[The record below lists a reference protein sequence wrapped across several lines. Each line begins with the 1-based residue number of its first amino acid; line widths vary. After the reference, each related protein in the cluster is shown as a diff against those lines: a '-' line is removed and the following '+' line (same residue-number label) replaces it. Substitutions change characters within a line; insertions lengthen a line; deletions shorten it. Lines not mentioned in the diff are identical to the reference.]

1 MAPKPDP
8 STALAPSST
17 VSDRGDGGHLDHTGD
32 PGADGGW
39 FGRWRADQDGVPSF
53 ELDPSVEVSAL
64 VTPDGDWRSVWH
76 QVANAGITALAHGGG
91 WTSLWVANRGVVQ
104 LTDRT
109 SWWGRPATPTTDL
122 RATWAPGAVAW
133 HARSGDTRV
142 RRRMAAHSGGLPVLR
157 IDVELDDVG
166 VGDCW
171 EERWLPAP
179 VPLVVGALMSPAEP
193 PPHDLEPRRRLAWRA
208 TFAASAVSR
217 RATWALRRRLGPRL
231 FRAPYFHPGLVAV
244 VHPPRFDVT
253 DRPAASSAA
262 WIDLS
267 LPSLFVAYVD
277 GDGMVGARVDHG
289 ALVVGLDPRATRQA
303 RQARE
308 ERRPAVAE
316 PDDASGRRAAGDG
329 PPEDPIQERDRGPVR
344 LTFAVGVAA
353 NEQELRRLVA
363 AVRADEP
370 AVQRERLASLIELRA
385 LDVPTAPTAAT
396 AASTATRPAP
406 PDRGDPA
413 HTASA
418 APVPDPQ
425 LAGLAREARWHAAY
439 LHGAAQHDDHFG
451 RRYIAQGSA
460 YGFVHGLQGAPR
472 DYALFAAPMSYLDP
486 ALAAEQLEVMLRM
499 QRPDGALAYA
509 HTGRGRC
516 TDGGIHA
523 APSDLPL
530 WLLWAVTDHIWVTG
544 DRSLLDVV
552 VPWCPAPAQ
561 PASPVRDHLVAA
573 ARYLL
578 DGVGRG
584 PNGLVRV
591 GSGDWADPISAM
603 VPDRSAFH
611 RDGESTFNTGFA
623 CYVLPRV
630 ATLLAPDVPELAA
643 ELRTVSDELRA
654 SLDAAWTGRW
664 WRRGFDGRGGTLG
677 DQHLFVD
684 GQVWPIIAGIGA
696 TAQRRRVVDEIV
708 DRCQAPSPIGAT
720 ILDRPHEVRFGMLAP
735 GWDCNGGVWAA
746 VNALLAWAEATVD
759 ADAAW
764 TCLADQSLA
773 THARA
778 YPHLWYGIWSGP
790 DAYNAWFGS
799 RAGETFVQPAT
810 PMREF
815 PVMNANA
822 HAGPLLALLRVLGV
836 EATPDGPV
844 VQDRGGHVA
853 PWSLRLGG
861 GLELRSPRR
870 AP

>member
-1 MAPKPDP
+1 
-8 STALAPSST
+8 
-17 VSDRGDGGHLDHTGD
+17 
-32 PGADGGW
+32 
-39 FGRWRADQDGVPSF
+39 
-53 ELDPSVEVSAL
+53 
-64 VTPDGDWRSVWH
+64 VWH

-91 WTSLWVANRGVVQ
+91 WTSLWVANRGVVR

-109 SWWGRPATPTTDL
+109 SWWGRPGTPTTDV
-122 RATWAPGAVAW
+122 RATWAPGAVTWA
-133 HARSGDTRV
+133 ARSGDTGV

-166 VGDCW
+166 IGDCW

-179 VPLVVGALMSPAEP
+179 VPLLVGALMSPAEP
-193 PPHDLEPRRRLAWRA
+193 PPDDLEPRRRLAWRA

-253 DRPAASSAA
+253 DRPAAGTPA
-262 WIDLS
+262 WVDLS

-289 ALVVGLDPRATRQA
+289 ALVVGLNPRATRQA
-303 RQARE
+303 QE
-308 ERRPAVAE
+308 ERRQAAAEADVASRGPSPGSGPRPAST
-316 PDDASGRRAAGDG
+316 PTPAS
-329 PPEDPIQERDRGPVR
+329 DPIQERDRGPVR

-353 NEQELRRLVA
+353 NEHELRRLVA

-370 AVQRERLASLIELRA
+370 TVQRQRLASLIDLRP
-385 LDVPTAPTAAT
+385 LEAPTT
-396 AASTATRPAP
+396 P
-406 PDRGDPA
+406 PT
-413 HTASA
+413 TASA
-418 APVPDPQ
+418 PPTTASAPDQ
-425 LAGLAREARWHAAY
+425 ELTALAREARWHAAY

-451 RRYIAQGSA
+451 RRYLAQGSA

-499 QRPDGALAYA
+499 QRRDGALAYA

-561 PASPVRDHLVAA
+561 PASPVREHLVAA
-573 ARYLL
+573 ARHLL

-603 VPDRSAFH
+603 VPDRNAFH

-630 ATLLAPDVPELAA
+630 ATLLAPDVPDLAA
-643 ELRTVSDELRA
+643 ELRSVADALRVSLE
-654 SLDAAWTGRW
+654 AAWTGRW

-684 GQVWPIIAGIGA
+684 GQVWPIIAGIG
-696 TAQRRRVVDEIV
+696 TPAQRRRVVDEIV

-773 THARA
+773 AHARA

-836 EATPDGPV
+836 EATPDGAV
-844 VQDRGGHVA
+844 VQDRGG
-853 PWSLRLGG
+853 PIPSWSLRLGG
-861 GLELRSPRR
+861 GLALRSARR